1 MDRGRLVLSARMKT
15 EELLVQYGYLGVA
28 LGVAF
33 EGEAVL
39 VMGGVL
45 AHEGLLRLPIVMLVA
60 FVATFAVDQ
69 AWFAVG
75 RKRGKAFVA
84 SRPALARRAVF
95 VERKIGRWGDAY
107 VLAFRFLYGLRTI
120 SPIVLGTSSYAH
132 VRFVV
137 LNGVGAAIWSFAFGG
152 AGWAFGSTL
161 ERVLGRAH
169 HVEELM
175 LRAALVL
182 VPLLVV
188 ISLVARR
195 LRQRR

>member
-1 MDRGRLVLSARMKT
+1 MKT
-15 EELLVQYGYLGVA
+15 EELLLRYGYLGVA

-45 AHEGLLRLPIVMLVA
+45 AHQGLLRLPLVMLVA
-60 FVATFAVDQ
+60 FVATFFVDQ
-69 AWFAVG
+69 AWFAIG
-75 RKRGKAFVA
+75 RRKGKAFVA
-84 SRPALARRAVF
+84 SRPALARRAAS
-95 VERKIGRWGDAY
+95 VERAIEKWGDGY

-120 SPIVLGTSSYAH
+120 SPIVLGTSRYSH

-137 LNGVGAAIWSFAFGG
+137 LNGVGAAIWSVAIGA

-161 ERVLGRAH
+161 ERLLGRAH
-169 HVEELM
+169 HVEEVLV
-175 LRAALVL
+175 RAAIVL

-188 ISLVARR
+188 ISVVARR
-195 LRQRR
+195 LRERRRR